1 MDTNTKDVVIKM
13 AKQFYDTKFDEF
25 NDSSL
30 SETMTATFEQG
41 DEAFSN
47 NILVKITNVVFNDNT
62 EEELAKRLPDVSKQE
77 RDEAQ
82 RALHK
87 HIVMAAVS
95 IYLTRTI
102 ASITYSVFGNY
113 AADMGS
119 TGDFSEERISHA
131 SSVISRLITESI
143 KNGVDIGLEHA
154 METTQMLAEHLGQAT
169 KH

>member
-1 MDTNTKDVVIKM
+1 MDKNNKDVVVKM

-25 NDSSL
+25 NGSSL
-30 SETMTATFEQG
+30 SETMTATFEQS

-47 NILVKITNVVFNDNT
+47 NILVKITNVVFSDNT
-62 EEELAKRLPDVSKQE
+62 EEELAKRLPDVSKEE

-82 RALHK
+82 RDLHK
-87 HIVMAAVS
+87 HVVMAAAR

-102 ASITYSVFGNY
+102 ASVTYSVFGNY

-119 TGDFSEERISHA
+119 TGDFSEERINHA
-131 SSVISRLITESI
+131 SGVISRLITESI
-143 KNGVDIGLEHA
+143 KNGVDIGLENA
-154 METTQMLAEHLGQAT
+154 IETTQMLAEHLGHTT